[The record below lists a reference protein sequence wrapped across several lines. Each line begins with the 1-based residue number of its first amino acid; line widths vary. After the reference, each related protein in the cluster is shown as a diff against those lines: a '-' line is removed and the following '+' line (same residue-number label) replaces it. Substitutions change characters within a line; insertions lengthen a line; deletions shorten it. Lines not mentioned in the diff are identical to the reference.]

1 VRVWDLVETA
11 APRVL
16 AGHDCRATAVAVSAD
31 GRTAVSDGRDRTVP
45 VWDLAGDQEQAR
57 WPVDGDVL
65 AVAFVTAVTVAGDI
79 AAQTHARPLNH
90 LQQHRHTVLNVSKG
104 RRTQS
109 SPRT

>member
-1 VRVWDLVETA
+1 
-11 APRVL
+11 
-16 AGHDCRATAVAVSAD
+16 
-31 GRTAVSDGRDRTVP
+31 VP

-65 AVAFVTAVTVAGDI
+65 AVAFGTAATVAGDI
-79 AAQTHARPLNH
+79 AGQTHARPLNH
-90 LQQHRHTVLNVSKG
+90 LQQHLLKDIFPPTEKATHRKVMAIDRDTVLNASKG